1 MRVLIPDLDAT
12 TDVDPI
18 ELSLREGIDL
28 AESAAAREKDPALK
42 EVHAARAASLVKSL
56 DEYLGSTEPRMSVS
70 IGYIKPAR
78 LSELRY
84 RFAAAQEVAQQAGA
98 DEAQGTSVGHER
110 WFEVAKKLDDVFR
123 DLCKSGLRGWSVA
136 SPPWKTE
143 TEIIRGREVQVAHE
157 WVIEAIEKMGWL
169 RALAIKV
176 LEYNTLDP
184 ETKKK

>member
-12 TDVDPI
+12 IEVDPI
-18 ELSLREGIDL
+18 ELSLREGIEL
-28 AESAAAREKDPALK
+28 AENAAARESDQAQKAAQ
-42 EVHAARAASLVKSL
+42 AARAEGLTKSL
-56 DEYLGSTEPRMSVS
+56 DEYLASTEPRMSVT

-84 RFAAAQEVAQQAGA
+84 RFAGAQEFAQRVGT
-98 DEAQGTSVGHER
+98 DETQGTSVGHER
-110 WFEVAKKLDDVFR
+110 WFEVAKKLDDVYR

-143 TEIIRGREVQVAHE
+143 TEIVRGREVQVAHE
-157 WVIEAIEKMGWL
+157 WVVEAIEKMGWL